1 MVTHPR
7 YECILG
13 MIFSFICIIGQDG
26 CSLFSVSPG
35 GGC

>member
-7 YECILG
+7 YECTLSI
-13 MIFSFICIIGQDG
+13 IFPFICIIEQDG